1 MNLSTAIDKETAEI
15 LGSKA
20 LIKGSLYAAI
30 EHSYAV
36 ACWSMPESAQW
47 DIVIDP
53 QPVTLAASKTPRLH
67 SLASGYLIAP
77 FNAGEKKYFIQNRI
91 HIVIGKQ
98 TTYHADPGFESALET
113 VKKTGHSKEKAL
125 IGNLLPKAASVTVAT
140 SENYQ
145 ASVEAAKKVIQTEG
159 LQKVVLA
166 RSKTQP
172 VSVDQLET
180 VVLNLRA
187 QYPLSCIAIHFH
199 PETGLWMS
207 ATPELLLSTE
217 ADGIFKTVSLAG
229 TQKYDPSVP
238 IRDVSWT
245 HKEIEEQAL
254 VSRYI
259 INCFKTIR
267 LREYIEQGPRTI
279 QSGNLLHLKTDFTA
293 NARELHMEEIGTT
306 MLQLLHP
313 TSAVCGMP
321 KKPALDFIHKYEN
334 FDRKLFSG
342 YSGPVNINKETSL
355 YVTLRCAQIHA
366 DAITL
371 YAGAG
376 ITSDS
381 VAQREFEETNL
392 KMDVIGKAFSNLYL
406 NC

>member
-1 MNLSTAIDKETAEI
+1 MNLSTAFDTETSES
-15 LGSKA
+15 LCSKA

-36 ACWSMPESAQW
+36 ACWSKPESTQW

-53 QPVTLAASKTPRLH
+53 QPATLPASKTPRLH

-77 FNAGEKKYFIQNRI
+77 FNAGEKKYFIQNRV
-91 HIVIGKQ
+91 HIVIDKQ
-98 TTYHADPGFESALET
+98 IDYHTEPDFESVLET
-113 VKKTGHSKEKAL
+113 VKKTSYRTEEISIAD
-125 IGNLLPKAASVTVAT
+125 LLPKTESIVTAG
-140 SENYQ
+140 SEQYQ

-172 VSVDQLET
+172 ASINQLET

-187 QYPLSCIAIHFH
+187 QYPLSCVAIYFH
-199 PETGLWMS
+199 PEIGLWIS

-217 ADGIFKTVSLAG
+217 ADGTFKTVSLAG

-238 IRDVSWT
+238 IREVSWT

-259 INCFKTIR
+259 INCFKAIH

-293 NARELHMEEIGTT
+293 NTSEVNMDELGTT

-321 KKPALDFIHKYEN
+321 KKPALDFIQKHET

-342 YSGPVNINKETSL
+342 YSGPVNIKKETSL

-366 DAITL
+366 DTITL

-376 ITSDS
+376 ITADS
-381 VAQREFEETNL
+381 VPQREFEETNL
-392 KMDVIGKAFSNLYL
+392 KMDVIGKAFSNL
-406 NC
+406 

>member
-1 MNLSTAIDKETAEI
+1 MTLSSVIDKKTSES
-15 LGSKA
+15 LSSKA

-36 ACWSMPESAQW
+36 ACWSKPESTQW

-53 QPVTLAASKTPRLH
+53 QPAKLPAAKTPRLH
-67 SLASGYLIAP
+67 NLASGYLIAP
-77 FNAGEKKYFIQNRI
+77 FNAGGEKYFIQNRI
-91 HIVIGKQ
+91 HIVVQKEVN
-98 TTYHADPGFESALET
+98 YKAEPGFESVLAT
-113 VKKTGHSKEKAL
+113 VKKISAETEDKS
-125 IGNLLPKAASVTVAT
+125 ISDLLPKAELAAT
-140 SENYQ
+140 STAETYE

-166 RSKTQP
+166 RSKTLHT
-172 VSVDQLET
+172 SINQLEII
-180 VVLNLRA
+180 VLNLRA
-187 QYPLSCIAIHFH
+187 QYPLSCIAIHYH
-199 PETGLWMS
+199 PETGLWIS
-207 ATPELLLSTE
+207 ATPELLLSTA
-217 ADGIFKTVSLAG
+217 ADGTFKTVSLAG
-229 TQKYDPSVP
+229 TQKYDASVP

-267 LREYIEQGPRTI
+267 LGEYIEQGPRTI

-293 NARELHMEEIGTT
+293 NTNEVNMDELGTT

-321 KKPALDFIHKYEN
+321 KKPALDFIEKYET

-376 ITSDS
+376 ITADS
-381 VAQREFEETNL
+381 VPQREFEETNL
-392 KMDVIGKAFSNLYL
+392 KMDVIGKAFTNLHAQI
-406 NC
+406 